1 MEKDIILTKEETEAS
16 DKPPVKDI
24 TFEVEYDPI
33 GQKFFIH
40 LGGVEA
46 VIAYTQVNNV
56 LDLHHTVV
64 PESFKGQGLAEK
76 MCAFAFDFAKKNGFK
91 IIPSCPY
98 ISQKFLPSHPEYKDI
113 VTDSYF

>member
-1 MEKDIILTKEETEAS
+1 MEKDIIIRPGEVEN
-16 DKPPVKDI
+16 DKPPQRDI
-24 TFEVEYDPI
+24 TMNVENDPI

-40 LGGVEA
+40 LGTVEA

-64 PESFKGQGLAEK
+64 PESFRGQGLAEK
-76 MCAFAFDFAKKNGFK
+76 LCSFAFEFAKKNGFK

-98 ISQKFLPSHPEYKDI
+98 ISKKFLPEHLEYKEL
-113 VTDSYF
+113 VTDSYY